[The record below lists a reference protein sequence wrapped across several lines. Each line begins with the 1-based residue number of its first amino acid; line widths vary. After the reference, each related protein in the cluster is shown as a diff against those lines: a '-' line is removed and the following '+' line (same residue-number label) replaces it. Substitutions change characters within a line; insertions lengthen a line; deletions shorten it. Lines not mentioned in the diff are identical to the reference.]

1 MALLRKLREDASPEA
16 WFLSGSTEKPVEPR
30 CYRKSIQLY
39 LRQAS
44 VRKIHPHA
52 LRHTFATTCLQA
64 GCDIKTLSE
73 ILGHADPNVTLRR
86 YVHSNLG
93 RKRSELERVFA
104 ALWRPAQPTVCA
116 KIV

>member
-1 MALLRKLREDASPEA
+1 MDPAA
-16 WFLSGSTEKPVEPR
+16 
-30 CYRKSIQLY
+30 
-39 LRQAS
+39 
-44 VRKIHPHA
+44 VRKRLQTVLEWAECKRLRFHD

-86 YVHSNLG
+86 YVHSDLG

-104 ALWRPAQPTVCA
+104 ALWRPAQPPARA
-116 KIV
+116 KYN